1 MKISTDRE
9 IFECLFSAYAS
20 AFEFAQSTPDRD
32 GSRIYVP
39 IDVKHVARLLDNDPH
54 VLFGRLYYHLDQ
66 RYRYKQSDGA
76 FVHLFSP
83 QVGNARHCINY
94 PYLCALLAD
103 FRERHSDN
111 RKTFWVSVVALAL
124 SLGAIIAQVAA

>member
-20 AFEFAQSTPDRD
+20 EFELAQSAPDRD
-32 GSRIYVP
+32 GNKIYVP
-39 IDVKHVARLLDNDPH
+39 IDVKNVAQLLDNDPH
-54 VLFGRLYYHLDQ
+54 VLFGRLYYHLDPK
-66 RYRYKQSDGA
+66 YRYEQSGGA
-76 FVHLFSP
+76 LVHLFAL
-83 QVGNARHCINY
+83 QVGDARHCINY

-103 FRERHSDN
+103 AREHHKEN
-111 RKTFWVSVVALAL
+111 TKTFWFSIVALAL